1 MGRRALSDTD
11 QPSARKRP
19 APSLEARALGFLSR
33 REHSR
38 LELQHKLAP
47 HAPSPELLEALLDKL
62 QARRLLSQERFAES
76 VVHRRAD
83 RFGSARIRQELKS
96 HQLDQDTM
104 AQVLAPLKASEF
116 QRAQSLWQRRFGGE
130 LAADRVE
137 RLKQMRFLAARGFD
151 LSIVRRVVG
160 GRGDDDGGEAL

>member
-1 MGRRALSDTD
+1 MGRRSLSDPD
-11 QPSARKRP
+11 QPPARKRP
-19 APSLEARALGFLSR
+19 APSLEARALGFLAR

-38 LELQHKLAP
+38 LELKQKLAH

-76 VVHRRAD
+76 IVHRRAE

-96 HQLDQDTM
+96 HQLDRDTL
-104 AQVLAPLKASEF
+104 AQVLEPLKASEF
-116 QRAQSLWQRRFGGE
+116 ERAQSLWRRRFGSE
-130 LAADRVE
+130 PTANHAE

-151 LSIVRRVVG
+151 LSVVRRVVG
-160 GRGDDDGGEAL
+160 GQGDDDIEIF

>member
-1 MGRRALSDTD
+1 MTD
-11 QPSARKRP
+11 PPPARKRP
-19 APSLEARALGFLSR
+19 SPSLEARALGYLAR

-38 LELQHKLAP
+38 LELQQKLAP
-47 HAPSPELLEALLDKL
+47 YAPSDEALEALLDKL

-76 VVHRRAD
+76 VVHRRAE

-96 HQLDQDTM
+96 HQLDHDTV

-116 QRAQSLWQRRFGGE
+116 QRAQSLWQRRFGG
-130 LAADRVE
+130 APATDRSE

-160 GRGDDDGGEAL
+160 GRADDDSAEAI